1 MQETFN
7 SSFMCIINKYSNTYI
22 KNYNE
27 LNYLNIIHI
36 EHHKKVLQIGYIVSR
51 LLNSIELGQ
60 QYHKKEDIDMTYKN
74 KIQYLEAIQR
84 LRQYFTCVP
93 NTFIFLNPI

>member
-1 MQETFN
+1 
-7 SSFMCIINKYSNTYI
+7 MCIINKYSNTYI

-74 KIQYLEAIQR
+74 KIQYLVPFNVTAVFHMQ
-84 LRQYFTCVP
+84 P

>member
-1 MQETFN
+1 
-7 SSFMCIINKYSNTYI
+7 MCIINKYSNTYI

-84 LRQYFTCVP
+84 YGSISHAAKHLYISTLFKPLYSRR
-93 NTFIFLNPI
+93 

>member
-1 MQETFN
+1 
-7 SSFMCIINKYSNTYI
+7 MCIINKYSNTYI

-51 LLNSIELGQ
+51 LLNSIELDR
-60 QYHKKEDIDMTYKN
+60 HNIK
-74 KIQYLEAIQR
+74 
-84 LRQYFTCVP
+84 
-93 NTFIFLNPI
+93 

>member
-1 MQETFN
+1 
-7 SSFMCIINKYSNTYI
+7 MCIINKYSNTYI

-51 LLNSIELGQ
+51 LNSIELGR

-84 LRQYFTCVP
+84 YGSISHDQTPLYFSTLFKP
-93 NTFIFLNPI
+93 LYSRR

>member
-1 MQETFN
+1 
-7 SSFMCIINKYSNTYI
+7 MCIINKYSNTYI

-60 QYHKKEDIDMTYKN
+60 QLTYSAERFLDYLHEIEDIDTRMRDELQTISNLK
-74 KIQYLEAIQR
+74 KG
-84 LRQYFTCVP
+84 VSV
-93 NTFIFLNPI
+93 